1 MRRLARSTQS
11 GVQGSPPVGPDAKRR
26 VTRLGRRPRPSRL
39 RCRGCAQALKASGRH
54 VRSAE
59 ARGQGPRRRA
69 RGASDPSFGGPA
81 LLPYL
86 PSRDPPDARG
96 TDRAPRS
103 PSGHPRGKPGRRA
116 AAMPRAAPAAR
127 TTAHALSPPTDRFTH
142 VGFSLLPPPLAK
154 RVAGR
159 ADSGKARAGWGALP
173 RAASSMIRRGCRWL
187 PGPTAASS
195 ASPSRLAQPPPTPT
209 PPRHSASPSGGR
221 EEREADR
228 CESGSPKR
236 GATCAVGRGR
246 VRWSRG
252 GTPDPAYT
260 ALYEEL
266 ASLNRTYSPDG
277 DGVARHR
284 KA

>member
-1 MRRLARSTQS
+1 MRRQARSRRAVS
-11 GVQGSPPVGPDAKRR
+11 RVLRRSDPDAKRR

-39 RCRGCAQALKASGRH
+39 NAGA
-54 VRSAE
+54 
-59 ARGQGPRRRA
+59 ARKRLRRRDEQSAAPKRGARDQGVA
-69 RGASDPSFGGPA
+69 RGARRTLRFGGPA
-81 LLPYL
+81 SLPYL

-221 EEREADR
+221 EERQADM
-228 CESGSPKR
+228 CESGSPK
-236 GATCAVGRGR
+236 GRGR
-246 VRWSRG
+246 V
-252 GTPDPAYT
+252 
-260 ALYEEL
+260 
-266 ASLNRTYSPDG
+266 
-277 DGVARHR
+277 ARS
-284 KA
+284 ATG